1 MFLQTS
7 FLVFSSVV
15 QTRLTSADPNADIE
29 KASNTI
35 DIINFILFSF
45 KVRVVQLVVVPMAW
59 HQTLVAQMQMT
70 APVLVL
76 QNWLWVLLQI
86 QDRQNC

>member
-15 QTRLTSADPNADIE
+15 HTRLTSADPNTDIE

-45 KVRVVQLVVVPMAW
+45 KVGVVQQVEVLMVW
-59 HQTLVAQMQMT
+59 HQTLVVQMQKLMT
-70 APVLVL
+70 VLVF
-76 QNWLWVLLQI
+76 QI
-86 QDRQNC
+86 LR